1 MILKPQWLV
10 TDYRISLWGACAAYL
25 RQAQMGLNCMQTE
38 ALISD
43 LHPVSPGDS
52 LIATR
57 LGIRTKGWGESLAC
71 WSPATAPLALR
82 RSCSSA
88 FCHWWKPPS
97 ATGDSHLLCYAGR
110 RGQDSQPT
118 PPVFTGCPLLAKT
131 VKPTC
136 HLPFY
141 FWTPLQTAKVP
152 LANL

>member
-25 RQAQMGLNCMQTE
+25 HQAQIGLNCMQTE

-97 ATGDSHLLCYAGR
+97 VLRRETWAGLAT
-110 RGQDSQPT
+110 T
-118 PPVFTGCPLLAKT
+118 PPVFMGCPLLAKT

-141 FWTPLQTAKVP
+141 FRMPLQTAKVP
-152 LANL
+152 LANV